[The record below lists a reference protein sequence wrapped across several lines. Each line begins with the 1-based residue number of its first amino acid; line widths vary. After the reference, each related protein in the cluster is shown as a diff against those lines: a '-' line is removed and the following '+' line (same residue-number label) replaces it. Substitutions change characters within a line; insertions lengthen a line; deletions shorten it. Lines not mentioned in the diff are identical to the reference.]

1 MGAPVVQLGG
11 GHNLA
16 CKQDGVQRGRRGVV
30 QRLPVGHDAQRGGHP
45 IQRIDVLF
53 CQVIQQLHRKAEQPF
68 GHHLHAGSGAQ
79 RRKNIGDGHAEI
91 ERRLV
96 AEHGLLGDGE
106 GLCRPRGVGQH
117 RPVGHRHAL
126 GRTGGP
132 GGEQHIGQIGVDGGG
147 AHRCQCGGIHRGGR
161 QLLVQQQL
169 CAGVQVQRRL
179 PVGLVGEKHRRVQL
193 VGDGPHPGGGL
204 GGVQHGVKAARRHG
218 AQHGMDAGG
227 LVVQIQRHR
236 ATLHPR
242 PAQSAADGRRE
253 GGGLRPSVDAM
264 FIAIGEPVRPAGRR
278 ALQQFQKMF
287 QSVLLFFSE
296 GYTSAL

>member
-1 MGAPVVQLGG
+1 M
-11 GHNLA
+11 
-16 CKQDGVQRGRRGVV
+16 
-30 QRLPVGHDAQRGGHP
+30 
-45 IQRIDVLF
+45 
-53 CQVIQQLHRKAEQPF
+53 
-68 GHHLHAGSGAQ
+68 
-79 RRKNIGDGHAEI
+79 
-91 ERRLV
+91 
-96 AEHGLLGDGE
+96 
-106 GLCRPRGVGQH
+106 
-117 RPVGHRHAL
+117 GHRHAL

-132 GGEQHIGQIGVDGGG
+132 GGEQHIGQIGVDGSGT
-147 AHRCQCGGIHRGGR
+147 HRCQCGGIHRGGR
-161 QLLVQQQL
+161 QLLIQQQL

-296 GYTSAL
+296 GYTLVL